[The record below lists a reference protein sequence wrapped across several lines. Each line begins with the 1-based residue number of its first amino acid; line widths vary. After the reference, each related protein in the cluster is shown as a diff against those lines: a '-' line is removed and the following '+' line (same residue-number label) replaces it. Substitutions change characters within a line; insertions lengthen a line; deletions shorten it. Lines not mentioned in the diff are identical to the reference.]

1 MTMKKFYFRFLAT
14 GLVLLSL
21 NLIHAQSIVINSPNP
36 TIVIGSADADELA
49 TGIDIMNISPEQKEF
64 KVRRTVLS
72 SIDNTSNYFCFGP
85 SCYTAIVSVSSN
97 PRIINGNSTVD
108 TTFSSHFKPNGQSGV
123 SEIQY
128 TFFDVNNPQDSANV
142 VVRYEIA
149 PVGIS
154 KVSTVASLK
163 AFPNPADDK
172 VTLSFTR
179 SSFNGKGNIE
189 LYNMLGSKVFSQQVE
204 DMDGTI
210 TISTENLNAG
220 LYFYSLNEGGKS
232 SRPGRL
238 TIKH

>member
-1 MTMKKFYFRFLAT
+1 MKKAYVRFLLT
-14 GLVLLSL
+14 GLVILSM
-21 NLIHAQSIVINSPNP
+21 NLVHAQSILVNSLNP
-36 TIVIGSADADELA
+36 TIVVGSADADELE
-49 TGIDIMNISPEQKEF
+49 TGIEIANISLEQKDI
-64 KVRRTVLS
+64 KVRRIMLI
-72 SIDNTSNYFCFGP
+72 SIDSTSNYFCWTA
-85 SCYTAIVSVSSN
+85 CYIPSVSLSPN
-97 PRIINGNSTVD
+97 ALTINGDSTVNN
-108 TTFSSHFKPNGQSGV
+108 TFTSHFKPSGHSGI

-128 TFFDVNNPQDSANV
+128 TFFDANNPQDSTNV

-154 KVSTVASLK
+154 KISNVASLK

-179 SSFNGKGNIE
+179 SSMNGKGTIE
-189 LYNMLGSKVFSQQVE
+189 LYNMLGAKVYAQQVE

-210 TISTENLNAG
+210 TITTENLKAG
-220 LYFYSLNEGGKS
+220 LYFYSLNDGGQS